1 MKLDDLTI
9 PKLKDLC
16 RQHKVK
22 GFSTLG
28 KDALVKLIR
37 KNVKGRVGMSD
48 GAPVIKG
55 KGDFTPHMMYDP
67 KTGKGKKAKVESDHL
82 AMKKKGFVHSK
93 PGNVS
98 GGGDLAVAQGTGDS
112 KGEVSDRLRHLV
124 DKLKG
129 GSIQGEG
136 RCWEGYKP
144 TPGKKPYSK
153 GSCMK
158 GKGDDDEYDA
168 DTEKE
173 DPIDWDDIKW
183 GSFTE
188 QLKRYNATHQ
198 KKFSG
203 DKALCD
209 FANMIL
215 SNKSK
220 YSTTTKRRA
229 SFYLN
234 VLAKKKCS

>member
-9 PKLKDLC
+9 PKLKGLC
-16 RQHKVK
+16 REHKIK

-28 KDALVKLIR
+28 KEALVKLIR

-55 KGDFTPHMMYDP
+55 KG
-67 KTGKGKKAKVESDHL
+67 A
-82 AMKKKGFVHSK
+82 
-93 PGNVS
+93 NVS